1 MKAALAHRDQL
12 PPLPPTVPAQV
23 AALGAELTAR
33 DPAVRPATA
42 GEAARRAG
50 QLRDALTSGAAG
62 RPGRWPDSPGA
73 QPTGRSAA
81 IPDAD
86 RATLAEVPLPEP
98 LRRSRR
104 LRPARGV
111 AVAVTA
117 AAVTAGLAGW
127 LLGGMSSAAAPDQH
141 TAVRPSAT
149 AAAGPLA
156 AAPVQVSGGALDGL
170 PVTAVRR
177 QLRQLGLRVLVLW
190 RPSGQQPPGT
200 VLSVQPDGRVPAGSI
215 VVVTAALQPPG
226 HQGNSGGNANGGGD

>member
-1 MKAALAHRDQL
+1 M
-12 PPLPPTVPAQV
+12 
-23 AALGAELTAR
+23 
-33 DPAVRPATA
+33 
-42 GEAARRAG
+42 
-50 QLRDALTSGAAG
+50 
-62 RPGRWPDSPGA
+62 
-73 QPTGRSAA
+73 
-81 IPDAD
+81 
-86 RATLAEVPLPEP
+86 PLPEP

-215 VVVTAALQPPG
+215 VVVTAALQPLTAAVTKRSTGRARSRWPG
-226 HQGNSGGNANGGGD
+226 TRSQLLPIADHDTTATSASSGNGP